1 MALLL
6 SEEQMNRV
14 LQDGMLQ
21 LFPSYTVD
29 SKIRYTHIC
38 NGEKFAR
45 VHGNFGNAFEGI
57 NGVYQSNNEFV
68 NIAPH
73 ITKIDS
79 TLPVNFYPSFI
90 YGPDVDLM
98 MAGNMDKIMQHVMR
112 AILRP
117 VMTDS
122 KMPKVD
128 QFMNVNGRIVDDAL
142 ALNVFESIVAGNSK
156 YVMLACNQ
164 DKGCN
169 DNIQSVLQ
177 ARGMDWKELDTELT
191 AKWS

>member
-1 MALLL
+1 MALIL
-6 SEEQMNRV
+6 SESQMNRV
-14 LQDGMLQ
+14 LEDGMLQ
-21 LFPSYTVD
+21 LFPSFTVD
-29 SKIRYTHIC
+29 GKVRYTHIC
-38 NGEKFAR
+38 NGDKFAR
-45 VHGNFGNAFEGI
+45 VHGNFGNAFEGR
-57 NGVYQSNNEFV
+57 NGEYVTDSEFV

-79 TLPVNFYPSFI
+79 TLPVQFYPSFI
-90 YGPDVDLM
+90 YGPDPDLM
-98 MAGNMDKIMQHVMR
+98 MAGDMDKIMQHVMR

-117 VMTDS
+117 VQTAS
-122 KMPKVD
+122 KTPKVD
-128 QFMNVNGRIVDDAL
+128 QFMNVNGRIVDDEL
-142 ALNVFESIVAGNSK
+142 ALDVYNSIVAGNSK